1 MEKNEVS
8 VPFVQKQKEKISH
21 TSLMNSRSKC
31 NDQIVSVGG
40 SPLHTLIFVSR
51 VQDGDHNF
59 SEEHIQEER
68 KKQKNPALQNTR
80 QNNN

>member
-1 MEKNEVS
+1 MEKTEVS

-40 SPLHTLIFVSR
+40 SPFTYT
-51 VQDGDHNF
+51 
-59 SEEHIQEER
+59 HIHLTC
-68 KKQKNPALQNTR
+68 PGW
-80 QNNN
+80 

>member
-1 MEKNEVS
+1 MEKTEVS

-40 SPLHTLIFVSR
+40 SPFTYT
-51 VQDGDHNF
+51 
-59 SEEHIQEER
+59 HIR
-68 KKQKNPALQNTR
+68 LTCPGW
-80 QNNN
+80 